1 MVSSSGLTQTAS
13 RDITIE
19 SLRLLSVNEAR
30 KLQQGRQK
38 TVNIS
43 TESENQNEIIIE
55 SEKDN
60 NPNLINK
67 SECNRDEL
75 RLLSGKKNNSSGQY
89 NELYLLSKR
98 KAKAILGIGNES
110 LNRLIAN
117 GDIKI
122 IVVNGREKIPY
133 VSVQEF
139 IYNMQSKTELE
150 AEEYKF
156 IDEEEANIIATNIL
170 EEINKG
176 GN

>member
-43 TESENQNEIIIE
+43 TE